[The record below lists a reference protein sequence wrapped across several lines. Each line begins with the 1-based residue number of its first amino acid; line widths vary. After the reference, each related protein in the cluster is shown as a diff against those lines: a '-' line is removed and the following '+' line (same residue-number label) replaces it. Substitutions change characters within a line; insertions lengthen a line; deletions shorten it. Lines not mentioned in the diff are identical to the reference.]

1 MDNRVEFVV
10 AAHNAETSIERCVN
24 SLLAQNLTWRVTVV
38 NDASRD
44 GTGAILARLVDP
56 RLRVVTVSFRS
67 RAKASNLG
75 FARCE
80 AAYVC
85 SVDADVVYIKDL
97 FDRLLPQLERFPFL
111 MLTDV
116 PSDGELREVVLGPD
130 FVPPRNSFLFS
141 RKKLPTLSFATI
153 YPKAGGEDT
162 DLAIR
167 LLKSG
172 TRIGA
177 VYGGY
182 VHERAEGRMGLRRR
196 IHFHLWNLI
205 TYLRHLDVPMCRQ
218 RLADIARHP
227 LRRVVGSLR
236 QEYRRSSP

>member
-85 SVDADVVYIKDL
+85 SVDADVIYIKDL